1 MAIEYMKLQSGPI
14 SQIHKK
20 KNSRPPLRYS
30 IFKPK
35 LSNSVIKA
43 FDLTASHDRSH
54 DLTILATVKP

>member
-1 MAIEYMKLQSGPI
+1 MAIEYMKSQSGPI

-20 KNSRPPLRYS
+20 KFTPSLRYS

-43 FDLTASHDRSH
+43 FDLIASHDRNH
-54 DLTILATVKP
+54 DLTIFATAKP